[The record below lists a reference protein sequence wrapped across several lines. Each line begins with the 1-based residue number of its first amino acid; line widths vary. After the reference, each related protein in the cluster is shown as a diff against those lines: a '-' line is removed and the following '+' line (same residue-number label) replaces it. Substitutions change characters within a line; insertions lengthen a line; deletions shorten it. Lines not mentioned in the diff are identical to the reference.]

1 MKLSR
6 ITTLGAIALLVSLS
20 TGCGMVN
27 RIRAKNS
34 LNEGAKAY
42 RAGDY
47 KMAEQKFRESYELD
61 PTQKNAPTLI
71 ARAIMQQYKPGVEKP
86 ENAQKAQA
94 ALEEYQKILGND
106 PNNEEAFNAIVY
118 LYRQMK
124 NEEKEREWLVQRAN
138 LSTVPN
144 EKRAVANIILAS
156 KQWDCAY
163 EITEQKDNKQTDP
176 VKATIKYV
184 KPANQADF
192 EKALGCVREGL
203 KLAEQAISLD
213 AANPNAW
220 SYKANLLRE
229 MSKLAEMDG
238 NATQKDEYE
247 KQFQDALAKH
257 TQLSERGR
265 ARRRRPRRPPSSRR
279 PPRADPRG
287 PAARR
292 PPPPPPTVF
301 R

>member
-47 KMAEQKFRESYELD
+47 KLAEEKFRESYELD

-118 LYRQMK
+118 LYRQTK

-163 EITEQKDNKQTDP
+163 EITEGNKQTDP

-192 EKALGCVREGL
+192 EKSLGCVREGL

-220 SYKANLLRE
+220 SQKANLLRE

-257 TQLSERGR
+257 TQLSDEVRKKKE
-265 ARRRRPRRPPSSRR
+265 AEE
-279 PPRADPRG
+279 AAKEQKA
-287 PAARR
+287 PAS
-292 PPPPPPTVF
+292 
-301 R
+301 

>member
-6 ITTLGAIALLVSLS
+6 ITALGALALLVTLS
-20 TGCGMVN
+20 AGCGMFN

-47 KMAEQKFRESYELD
+47 KLAEQKFRESYELD
-61 PTQKNAPTLI
+61 ETQKNAPTLI

-94 ALEEYQKILGND
+94 ALEEYQKILTND

-118 LYRQMK
+118 LYRQTK

-138 LSTVPN
+138 LSTVPS

-163 EITEQKDNKQTDP
+163 DITEANKKTDP
-176 VKATIKYV
+176 VKATIKYE
-184 KPANQADF
+184 KPTNTADF

-203 KLAEQAISLD
+203 KLSEQAISLD
-213 AANPNAW
+213 ASNANAW
-220 SYKANLLRE
+220 SQKANLLRE
-229 MSKLAEMDG
+229 MSKLSEMDG
-238 NATQKDEYE
+238 NAAQKDEYE

-257 TQLSERGR
+257 TQLSED
-265 ARRRRPRRPPSSRR
+265 ARKKKEAEEAAKPQK
-279 PPRADPRG
+279 A
-287 PAARR
+287 PAS
-292 PPPPPPTVF
+292 
-301 R
+301 

>member
-47 KMAEQKFRESYELD
+47 KMAEEKFRESYELD

-118 LYRQMK
+118 LYRQTK

-163 EITEQKDNKQTDP
+163 EITEGNKQTDP

-220 SYKANLLRE
+220 SQKANLLRE
-229 MSKLAEMDG
+229 MSKLSEMDG
-238 NATQKDEYE
+238 NAAQKDEYE

-257 TQLSERGR
+257 TQLSDEVRKKKE
-265 ARRRRPRRPPSSRR
+265 AEE
-279 PPRADPRG
+279 AAKEQKA
-287 PAARR
+287 PAS
-292 PPPPPPTVF
+292 
-301 R
+301 

>member
-20 TGCGMVN
+20 AGCGMVN

-47 KMAEQKFRESYELD
+47 KMAEEKFRESYELD

-118 LYRQMK
+118 LYRQTK

-163 EITEQKDNKQTDP
+163 EITEGNKQTDP

-184 KPANQADF
+184 KPANQPDF

-220 SYKANLLRE
+220 SQKANLLRE

-238 NATQKDEYE
+238 NAAQKDEYE

-257 TQLSERGR
+257 TQLSDE
-265 ARRRRPRRPPSSRR
+265 ARKKKE
-279 PPRADPRG
+279 AEEAAKEQKA
-287 PAARR
+287 PAS
-292 PPPPPPTVF
+292 
-301 R
+301 

>member
-47 KMAEQKFRESYELD
+47 KMAEEKFRESYELD

-94 ALEEYQKILGND
+94 ALEEYQKILSND

-118 LYRQMK
+118 LYRQTK
-124 NEEKEREWLVQRAN
+124 NEDKEREWLVQRAN

-144 EKRAVANIILAS
+144 EKRAVATIILAS

-163 EITEQKDNKQTDP
+163 DITEGNKQTDP

-220 SYKANLLRE
+220 SQKANLLRE

-238 NATQKDEYE
+238 NATQKEEYE

-257 TQLSERGR
+257 TQLSEE
-265 ARRRRPRRPPSSRR
+265 ARKKKE
-279 PPRADPRG
+279 AEEAAKEQKA
-287 PAARR
+287 PAS
-292 PPPPPPTVF
+292 
-301 R
+301 

>member
-118 LYRQMK
+118 LYRQTK

-163 EITEQKDNKQTDP
+163 EITEGNKQTDP

-220 SYKANLLRE
+220 SQKANLLRE

-247 KQFQDALAKH
+247 KQFRDALARH
-257 TQLSERGR
+257 TQLSDE
-265 ARRRRPRRPPSSRR
+265 ARKKKE
-279 PPRADPRG
+279 AEEAAKEQKA
-287 PAARR
+287 PAS
-292 PPPPPPTVF
+292 
-301 R
+301 

>member
-6 ITTLGAIALLVSLS
+6 ITALGALALLVTLS
-20 TGCGMVN
+20 AGCGMVN

-118 LYRQMK
+118 LYRQTK

-163 EITEQKDNKQTDP
+163 EITEGNKQTDP

-220 SYKANLLRE
+220 SQKANLLRE

-257 TQLSERGR
+257 TQLSDE
-265 ARRRRPRRPPSSRR
+265 ARKKKE
-279 PPRADPRG
+279 AEEAAKEQKA
-287 PAARR
+287 PAS
-292 PPPPPPTVF
+292 
-301 R
+301 

>member
-47 KMAEQKFRESYELD
+47 KMAEEKFRESYELD

-118 LYRQMK
+118 LYRQTK
-124 NEEKEREWLVQRAN
+124 NEDKEREWLVQRAN

-163 EITEQKDNKQTDP
+163 EITEGNKQTDP

-220 SYKANLLRE
+220 SQKANLLRE

-257 TQLSERGR
+257 TQLSDEVRKKKE
-265 ARRRRPRRPPSSRR
+265 AEE
-279 PPRADPRG
+279 AAKEQKA
-287 PAARR
+287 PAS
-292 PPPPPPTVF
+292 
-301 R
+301 

>member
-47 KMAEQKFRESYELD
+47 KMAEEKFRESYELD

-118 LYRQMK
+118 LYRQTK
-124 NEEKEREWLVQRAN
+124 NADKEREWLVQRAS
-138 LSTVPN
+138 LESVPP

-163 EITEQKDNKQTDP
+163 EITEAGKKTDP
-176 VKATIKYV
+176 VKATIKYE
-184 KPANQADF
+184 KPANPADY
-192 EKALGCVREGL
+192 EKAQQCVREGL
-203 KLAEQAISLD
+203 RLAEQAISLD
-213 AANPNAW
+213 ASNANAW
-220 SYKANLLRE
+220 SQKANLLRE
-229 MSKLAEMDG
+229 QSKLYEMDG
-238 NATQKDEYE
+238 KTAEKEQAE

-257 TQLSERGR
+257 TQLSEE
-265 ARRRRPRRPPSSRR
+265 ARKKKE
-279 PPRADPRG
+279 AEDAAKQEKA
-287 PAARR
+287 PAS
-292 PPPPPPTVF
+292 
-301 R
+301 

>member
-118 LYRQMK
+118 LYRQTK

-163 EITEQKDNKQTDP
+163 EITEGNKQTDP

-220 SYKANLLRE
+220 SQKANLLRE

-257 TQLSERGR
+257 TQLSEEVRKKKE
-265 ARRRRPRRPPSSRR
+265 AEE
-279 PPRADPRG
+279 AAKEQKA
-287 PAARR
+287 PAS
-292 PPPPPPTVF
+292 
-301 R
+301 

>member
-1 MKLSR
+1 
-6 ITTLGAIALLVSLS
+6 
-20 TGCGMVN
+20 MVN

-47 KMAEQKFRESYELD
+47 KMAEEKFRESYELD

-118 LYRQMK
+118 LYRQTK
-124 NEEKEREWLVQRAN
+124 NEDKEREWLVQRAN

-163 EITEQKDNKQTDP
+163 EITEGNKQTDP

-220 SYKANLLRE
+220 SQKANLLRE

-257 TQLSERGR
+257 TQLSDEVRKKKE
-265 ARRRRPRRPPSSRR
+265 AEE
-279 PPRADPRG
+279 AAKEQKA
-287 PAARR
+287 PAS
-292 PPPPPPTVF
+292 
-301 R
+301 

>member
-47 KMAEQKFRESYELD
+47 KLAEEKFRESYELD

-118 LYRQMK
+118 LYRQTK

-163 EITEQKDNKQTDP
+163 EITEGNKQTDP

-220 SYKANLLRE
+220 SQKANLLRE

-257 TQLSERGR
+257 TQLSDEVRKKKE
-265 ARRRRPRRPPSSRR
+265 AEE
-279 PPRADPRG
+279 AAKEQKA
-287 PAARR
+287 PAS
-292 PPPPPPTVF
+292 
-301 R
+301 

>member
-118 LYRQMK
+118 LYRQTK

-163 EITEQKDNKQTDP
+163 EITEGNKQTDP

-220 SYKANLLRE
+220 SQKANLLRE

-257 TQLSERGR
+257 TQLSEE
-265 ARRRRPRRPPSSRR
+265 ARKKKE
-279 PPRADPRG
+279 AEEAAKQQKA
-287 PAARR
+287 PAS
-292 PPPPPPTVF
+292 
-301 R
+301 

>member
-118 LYRQMK
+118 LYRQTK

-163 EITEQKDNKQTDP
+163 EITEGNKQTDP

-220 SYKANLLRE
+220 SQKANLLRE

-257 TQLSERGR
+257 TQLSDEVRKKKE
-265 ARRRRPRRPPSSRR
+265 AEE
-279 PPRADPRG
+279 AAKEQKA
-287 PAARR
+287 PAS
-292 PPPPPPTVF
+292 
-301 R
+301 

>member
-47 KMAEQKFRESYELD
+47 KMAEEKFRESYELD

-118 LYRQMK
+118 LYRQTK

-163 EITEQKDNKQTDP
+163 EITEGNKQTDP

-220 SYKANLLRE
+220 SQKANLLRE

-257 TQLSERGR
+257 TQLSDEVRKKKE
-265 ARRRRPRRPPSSRR
+265 AEE
-279 PPRADPRG
+279 AAKEQKA
-287 PAARR
+287 PAS
-292 PPPPPPTVF
+292 
-301 R
+301 

>member
-47 KMAEQKFRESYELD
+47 KMAEEKFRESYELD

-118 LYRQMK
+118 LYRQTK

-144 EKRAVANIILAS
+144 EKRAVATIILAS

-163 EITEQKDNKQTDP
+163 DITEGNKQTDP

-220 SYKANLLRE
+220 SQKANLLRE

-257 TQLSERGR
+257 TQLSDE
-265 ARRRRPRRPPSSRR
+265 ARKKKE
-279 PPRADPRG
+279 AEEAAKEQKA
-287 PAARR
+287 PAS
-292 PPPPPPTVF
+292 
-301 R
+301 

>member
-47 KMAEQKFRESYELD
+47 KMAEEKFRESYELD

-118 LYRQMK
+118 LYRQTK
-124 NEEKEREWLVQRAN
+124 NEDKEREWLVQRAS
-138 LSTVPN
+138 LGTVPP

-163 EITEQKDNKQTDP
+163 EITEGNKQTDP

-220 SYKANLLRE
+220 SQKANLLRE

-257 TQLSERGR
+257 TQLSDEVRKKKE
-265 ARRRRPRRPPSSRR
+265 AEE
-279 PPRADPRG
+279 AAKEQKA
-287 PAARR
+287 PAS
-292 PPPPPPTVF
+292 
-301 R
+301 